1 MANEVSKAIVGLFVA
16 RIRDG
21 RTVLV
26 ARNFDR
32 VRLSDL
38 AKGLSAFVLSC
49 SLLYSRDSKI
59 VAENSDNASNVFR
72 IFDGERGESGFLSS
86 AFLHSEIST
95 WFE

>member
-1 MANEVSKAIVGLFVA
+1 MGLLVA

-21 RTVLV
+21 RIVLV

-38 AKGLSAFVLSC
+38 AKGHSAFVLSC

-72 IFDGERGESGFLSS
+72 IFEGERGESGFSPQLLRFSVRKYRLGLSRK
-86 AFLHSEIST
+86 LL
-95 WFE
+95 